1 MDKLQD
7 TIDILKEYKQDHIIK
22 LLKKLNEKQQDE
34 LIKQINSIDFHQ
46 IMELYHNTKKAIELD
61 RKSVGRERV

>member
-34 LIKQINSIDFHQ
+34 LIKQI
-46 IMELYHNTKKAIELD
+46 KKLL
-61 RKSVGRERV
+61 KL

>member
-22 LLKKLNEKQQDE
+22 LLQKLNEKQQDE
-34 LIKQINSIDFHQ
+34 LIKQIN
-46 IMELYHNTKKAIELD
+46 
-61 RKSVGRERV
+61 